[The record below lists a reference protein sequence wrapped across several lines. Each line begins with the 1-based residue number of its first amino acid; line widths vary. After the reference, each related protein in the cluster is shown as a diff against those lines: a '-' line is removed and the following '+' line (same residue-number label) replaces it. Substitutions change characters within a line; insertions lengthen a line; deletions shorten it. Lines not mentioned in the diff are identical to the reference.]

1 MYAAALSMQ
10 GKSIDIV
17 TSSEVL
23 AKRDVQTWNDYFRL
37 FNLSA
42 SDNIETEELLSME
55 EDKASEKKR
64 TCYGNTIVYG
74 TITSFSADI
83 LRTEFE
89 LRNIRGDRGLQVVIC
104 DEVDMLMLDE
114 GVQITYLSHRAAVL
128 RHIEHVLAL
137 VWSAVCNN
145 TPLTT
150 ITGEVLLAGPPK
162 LFHNVIFEGITCP
175 GFTDSTQ
182 LLKLAAKYK
191 IITPSTLQQILDP
204 KSRKRAITEFNLEKM
219 IQFISQIEYHLP
231 YRFQVYIMNE
241 DNQLEQQT
249 WARSMHMDEIPDK
262 HRHRFSLLVISDG
275 KACPLHREEDLK
287 VGVERVIAN
296 YLPKN
301 CSPAN
306 MQPKEVLHTD
316 NNKEYTAGVFHYFH
330 HTIFN
335 AIVSCSKCRMERP
348 ERILDFAV
356 KHKLID
362 KKKAAQITLDKD
374 KKEALSELKEED
386 MMKFINCLNADE
398 TFPFKIV
405 PFVQV
410 PNEGGW
416 IASATT
422 SIATDDQSPAMY
434 VLVKDSGILCP
445 LLTMPSEHKFSH
457 QVHTEDGR
465 TFWRGEADKFHKVI
479 FQLLNSTIVLHMA
492 FNLGLMEN
500 MSVEDIMKE
509 EAAAVKPKFLN
520 KILTLLSHIEQFVPY
535 EFLIYTQAPD
545 SQLQPEGKNHQAH
558 NSKKRQEILLLM
570 NERGLFCQLLT
581 KERVHVPAFLHSFV
595 GSQLPTYIHSAFIAL
610 RMTEKREYVVK
621 RGKITP
627 VDYQNSGVIE
637 SNKHWGGGLQQ
648 MLEMKHHLK
657 ISPISIITNFIS
669 HIEFFKRY
677 TEIYGLSGTIGLDYE
692 LRMLKELY
700 NIQALR
706 IPASM
711 KKRFYEQKG
720 VIIQSDITLWLNEL
734 FLVLKEE
741 TSSKH
746 GMPGRAALVLCE
758 DIQTVYEVE
767 AFLWKNGLSQCHI
780 YCRSDSKSSSL
791 MMERVLTPGDIVIA
805 TNLAGRGTDIQVDGA
820 VTESGGLFC
829 LLTFLPRNR
838 RVELQA
844 FGRTARQG
852 NPGSAQVVLFAP
864 TLPIQFREMD
874 LSGIRMLRDQQESR
888 KLDVMMKTDV
898 KTVHLREEL
907 FSQHCLYLRKPNIQ
921 DLINQSKEKSAIVDC
936 INEIWGL

>member
-1 MYAAALSMQ
+1 MLDQIIEMQPPNVITDFEVDLQRAIQTGLLAIYATIHKLQDMQVDLISIALSHIGAKLEDFEFFEMTSMLALLCKHNLSQMILATHDDYSTDVDPIPKFFEELIAVSEDSCRTAFVESCISRLAGIRLPQHDKELLKLVIMIYNTQLWSSKDVLTFISLLTDHKLSRDTDKMKLFLHYIQTYQVPFDDQLMNAINTTTEPHHLISFVLDNFASKAEKDLETLLQEMELDVNMKQKVKNIVSQVLVSRGQEKFQDMCEAAKVAMKDFDLSSITEVENKISVAIRALHRGVYECMKHYPSLTQLVSLCTLLLSHWHKTNRLLEVLTGEGKSCIIATYAAALSMQ
-10 GKSIDIV
+10 GKSIDII

-150 ITGEVLLAGPPK
+150 ITGEVLFAGAPK

-204 KSRKRAITEFNLEKM
+204 KSRKRALTEFNLEKM

-262 HRHRFSLLVISDG
+262 HRHKFSLLVISDG
-275 KACPLHREEDLK
+275 KACPLHREVDLT

-306 MQPKEVLHTD
+306 IQPKEVLHTD

-330 HTIFN
+330 DTIFN

-410 PNEGGW
+410 PNEGGQ

-422 SIATDDQSPAMY
+422 SIATDHQSPAMY

-465 TFWRGEADKFHKVI
+465 TFWRGEADEFHKVI
-479 FQLLNSTIVLHMA
+479 FQLLNSTIVLHTA

-558 NSKKRQEILLLM
+558 NSK
-570 NERGLFCQLLT
+570 N
-581 KERVHVPAFLHSFV
+581 A
-595 GSQLPTYIHSAFIAL
+595 
-610 RMTEKREYVVK
+610 
-621 RGKITP
+621 
-627 VDYQNSGVIE
+627 
-637 SNKHWGGGLQQ
+637 
-648 MLEMKHHLK
+648 
-657 ISPISIITNFIS
+657 
-669 HIEFFKRY
+669 KRY
-677 TEIYGLSGTIGLDYE
+677 C
-692 LRMLKELY
+692 
-700 NIQALR
+700 
-706 IPASM
+706 
-711 KKRFYEQKG
+711 F
-720 VIIQSDITLWLNEL
+720 
-734 FLVLKEE
+734 
-741 TSSKH
+741 
-746 GMPGRAALVLCE
+746 
-758 DIQTVYEVE
+758 
-767 AFLWKNGLSQCHI
+767 
-780 YCRSDSKSSSL
+780 
-791 MMERVLTPGDIVIA
+791 
-805 TNLAGRGTDIQVDGA
+805 
-820 VTESGGLFC
+820 
-829 LLTFLPRNR
+829 
-838 RVELQA
+838 
-844 FGRTARQG
+844 
-852 NPGSAQVVLFAP
+852 
-864 TLPIQFREMD
+864 
-874 LSGIRMLRDQQESR
+874 
-888 KLDVMMKTDV
+888 
-898 KTVHLREEL
+898 
-907 FSQHCLYLRKPNIQ
+907 
-921 DLINQSKEKSAIVDC
+921 
-936 INEIWGL
+936 